1 MRPRN
6 ASCGSNDVWVISL
19 ALVFL
24 LTSCA
29 SPAPQTS
36 EPWSVPEK
44 EVMPLNPNYTPDYQQ
59 SGPLPLP
66 ESAGHPLPAATPAPC
81 VEGVY
86 SDVLRPCP

>member
-1 MRPRN
+1 MIFVR
-6 ASCGSNDVWVISL
+6 ALMAL
-19 ALVFL
+19 ALL
-24 LTSCA
+24 SSCA
-29 SPAPQTS
+29 APPPVAY
-36 EPWSVPEK
+36 PWSVPEK